1 MDQNPIQSNV
11 SNETNNLNQV
21 PTQPVSQ
28 PEVMAQVPVT
38 PAPVASVASTP
49 VVEVP
54 VAPVV
59 PEVPVA
65 PVAPAVQPAPMAA
78 PVETPVAQPTTVVEA
93 PAPTPV
99 VEAPVSAPV
108 VQPTTVVEAPVG
120 QQSMAPMPSDN
131 MSQVPGMQSMPQGIQ
146 PAPVAQEKKS
156 PVGIIIGIILLVVII
171 AGVVGAYFVFLKPK
185 SAKQVVNGTLDALFL
200 KAEKLESKISD
211 NLILDYKTQTIAHEG
226 SLKLNLEFN
235 NDELKNQF
243 GTFKDAGFKYG
254 LVLNAPAK
262 ELSFNVAAL
271 DNTKELLDLEG
282 FVKNKALYVKSSL
295 LDNVLTQDLTDDLD
309 WDSLNVEDLPEIDT
323 KSSKIVT
330 EKLQLFIKNAIK
342 EEYLSQEKGNYTV
355 LGIKVDGYKTTVGLS
370 EKVVNEIGKN
380 ILTSMK
386 DDEEFINAFIK
397 ITSMKKE
404 DIMEEINSALNDIDD
419 EISGASTDIRT
430 NLNIYTKT
438 SGKFLA
444 CELLPLDEDLKG
456 QGLFIVEDGDITKF
470 ELVVDEEKYTATYDS
485 KSHEFKTTLDIE
497 DQKVD
502 LTFKASND
510 EYELKIVC
518 DMFDLTVSAKSSVN
532 NKKLNSKSSLGIK
545 IKDANYGL
553 NANVTYEGNVYEEKG
568 IKTFDTKDAVPF
580 DQMTNEQV
588 NKLKENAMNAI
599 KDTYLEKV
607 FIVFSSLTNTSPEI
621 DTDDDWSSM
630 DDDTTVTV
638 TPEDTTTDDDF
649 SELFN

>member
-21 PTQPVSQ
+21 PTQPASQ

-38 PAPVASVASTP
+38 PAPVASPASTP

-54 VAPVV
+54 VAPVA

-108 VQPTTVVEAPVG
+108 AQPTAVVEAPAPTPVVEAPVSAPVVQPTTVMEPPVPTPVVETPVG
-120 QQSMAPMPSDN
+120 QQPMAPMPSDN
-131 MSQVPGMQSMPQGIQ
+131 MGQVPGMQPMPQGIQ

-295 LDNVLTQDLTDDLD
+295 LDNVLTQDLTDALD
-309 WDSLNVEDLPEIDT
+309 WDSLNVEDLPEIDI

-444 CELLPLDEDLKG
+444 CELLPLDEDLKD

-485 KSHEFKTTLDIE
+485 KSHEFKTTLDM
-497 DQKVD
+497 K
-502 LTFKASND
+502 
-510 EYELKIVC
+510 
-518 DMFDLTVSAKSSVN
+518 
-532 NKKLNSKSSLGIK
+532 NKKLI
-545 IKDANYGL
+545 
-553 NANVTYEGNVYEEKG
+553 
-568 IKTFDTKDAVPF
+568 
-580 DQMTNEQV
+580 
-588 NKLKENAMNAI
+588 
-599 KDTYLEKV
+599 
-607 FIVFSSLTNTSPEI
+607 
-621 DTDDDWSSM
+621 
-630 DDDTTVTV
+630 
-638 TPEDTTTDDDF
+638 
-649 SELFN
+649 

>member
-93 PAPTPV
+93 PAPTPVVEAPVETPAVQPTTVVETPAPTPV

-235 NDELKNQF
+235 DDELKKEF

-295 LDNVLTQDLTDDLD
+295 LDNVLTQDLTDALD
-309 WDSLNVEDLPEIDT
+309 
-323 KSSKIVT
+323 
-330 EKLQLFIKNAIK
+330 
-342 EEYLSQEKGNYTV
+342 
-355 LGIKVDGYKTTVGLS
+355 
-370 EKVVNEIGKN
+370 
-380 ILTSMK
+380 
-386 DDEEFINAFIK
+386 
-397 ITSMKKE
+397 
-404 DIMEEINSALNDIDD
+404 
-419 EISGASTDIRT
+419 
-430 NLNIYTKT
+430 
-438 SGKFLA
+438 
-444 CELLPLDEDLKG
+444 
-456 QGLFIVEDGDITKF
+456 
-470 ELVVDEEKYTATYDS
+470 
-485 KSHEFKTTLDIE
+485 
-497 DQKVD
+497 
-502 LTFKASND
+502 
-510 EYELKIVC
+510 
-518 DMFDLTVSAKSSVN
+518 
-532 NKKLNSKSSLGIK
+532 
-545 IKDANYGL
+545 
-553 NANVTYEGNVYEEKG
+553 
-568 IKTFDTKDAVPF
+568 
-580 DQMTNEQV
+580 
-588 NKLKENAMNAI
+588 
-599 KDTYLEKV
+599 
-607 FIVFSSLTNTSPEI
+607 
-621 DTDDDWSSM
+621 
-630 DDDTTVTV
+630 
-638 TPEDTTTDDDF
+638 
-649 SELFN
+649 